1 MLMPRFI
8 VDHDVMSKA
17 RWRISREVRCR
28 IVRLRAAPPMSTHVN
43 VARHLGGALRTE
55 SECKTIEVGAVARID
70 DAAARPAPAGHASMR
85 KCLTNE
91 LGAFIKQGVGGP
103 FCGMFRE
110 IGHTHPSRTC
120 VY

>member
-1 MLMPRFI
+1 
-8 VDHDVMSKA
+8 MSKA

-43 VARHLGGALRTE
+43 VARHLGGAPRTE

-70 DAAARPAPAGHASMR
+70 DAAALPAPAGHASMR

-91 LGAFIKQGVGGP
+91 LGALIKQGVGAP
-103 FCGMFRE
+103 FCGMFR
-110 IGHTHPSRTC
+110 
-120 VY
+120 